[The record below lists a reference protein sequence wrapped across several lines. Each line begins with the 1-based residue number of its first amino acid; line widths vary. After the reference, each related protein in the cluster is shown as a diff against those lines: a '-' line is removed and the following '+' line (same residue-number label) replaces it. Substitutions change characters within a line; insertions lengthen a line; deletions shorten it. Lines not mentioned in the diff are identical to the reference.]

1 MNICARER
9 YAYADTSEAVRFL
22 EDVLVPKV
30 SAAYLNTMCASFD
43 GCRDPRMKLSY
54 FKGEPTH
61 FKEEATRT
69 ITSELIERSCVDVG
83 LPGLD
88 DGFPKWFVDQY
99 VWPLAINRTRRYV
112 CLFVRWREA
121 LMQQEVKQALQFSH
135 FLQPS
140 TEFLDH
146 LRVENGKLVDEL
158 DGDFAQLTVDPNKWP
173 TSEVPMS
180 GVHMNW
186 ARNHCSTYDLWNN
199 GDPKPVFRAEGLLWH
214 EFFWRLNEDDQ
225 VDITF
230 VQADFSHNARR
241 TQQEWLLSSFKGV
254 SSYAFGNVTDVS
266 EAMQRGLRNNLAAVM
281 AQTTAPNVVDAP
293 PIVEGATVKGLSDQ
307 SPTGPVEHE
316 GKLRVHAN

>member
-22 EDVLVPKV
+22 KDVLVPKV

-140 TEFLDH
+140 KEFLDH

-158 DGDFAQLTVDPNKWP
+158 DGDFAQLKVDPNKWP
-173 TSEVPMS
+173 TLEAPMS
-180 GVHMNW
+180 GVHMSW
-186 ARNHCSTYDLWNN
+186 ARNHCSTYDLWSH

-214 EFFWRLNEDDQ
+214 EFFWRLYEDAE

-307 SPTGPVEHE
+307 SPTGPVEHP

>member
-140 TEFLDH
+140 TDFLNH
-146 LRVENGKLVDEL
+146 LHVENGKLVDEL
-158 DGDFAQLTVDPNKWP
+158 DGDFAQLKVDPNKWP

-241 TQQEWLLSSFKGV
+241 TQQWLLSSFKGV

-266 EAMQRGLRNNLAAVM
+266 EAMQRGLLNNLAVVM

-307 SPTGPVEHE
+307 SPTGPVEHP